1 MTSYQPSPAT
11 DAPRRGRRWPVR
23 HPVTGRATSD
33 LLPRPPRTTAGPR
46 EMSLCVICH
55 GPLEGPSLLADDA
68 RRELHP
74 ACLAERLPYDAGVA
88 LVAAAALFVIP
99 FIRVWSA

>member
-1 MTSYQPSPAT
+1 MRQGARGGGPCGIRSPAAR
-11 DAPRRGRRWPVR
+11 APICCHDRRAP
-23 HPVTGRATSD
+23 
-33 LLPRPPRTTAGPR
+33 TAGPR

-99 FIRVWSA
+99 LIRVWSA

>member
-1 MTSYQPSPAT
+1 
-11 DAPRRGRRWPVR
+11 
-23 HPVTGRATSD
+23 
-33 LLPRPPRTTAGPR
+33 
-46 EMSLCVICH
+46 MSLCVICH
-55 GPLEGPSLLADDA
+55 GPLEGPSLLVDDA

-99 FIRVWSA
+99 LIRVWSA